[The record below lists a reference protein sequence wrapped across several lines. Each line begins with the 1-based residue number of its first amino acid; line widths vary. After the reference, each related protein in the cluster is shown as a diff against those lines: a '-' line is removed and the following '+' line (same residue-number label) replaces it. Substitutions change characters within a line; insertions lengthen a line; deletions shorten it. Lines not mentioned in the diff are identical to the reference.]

1 MVLGLRSDLLQ
12 VALHLL
18 VQLFDG
24 LAVIQ
29 ELFLVLVEFIIN
41 FCGKESEVK
50 AERKLAKS
58 ECFVL

>member
-18 VQLFDG
+18 VQILDG

-29 ELFLVLVEFIIN
+29 QLLFVLVEFVVDL
-41 FCGKESEVK
+41 CGENREKKQS
-50 AERKLAKS
+50 L
-58 ECFVL
+58 